1 MNVALDPTAV
11 GVSIGC
17 AVYPDDGETPDDLR
31 NAADMALYNAK
42 FSGRGTAAFYSAAM
56 DAELRERREIES
68 ELRYAVLRS
77 QLSMV
82 FQPLFDATSGLCS
95 GYEALMRWKH
105 PQWGNVSPSVFI
117 PVAEETGIIVPIGE
131 WAMREACRVASTWD
145 DGLAVAV
152 NVSAIQFRFPN
163 LVDMI
168 ASALDESGLEPHRL
182 ELEITETSLLK
193 DRDTTLATLLRL
205 KALGVHV
212 VMDDFGTGYS
222 SLSNLHSFPFDK
234 IKIDRSFIS
243 EMEESDSARAIVKAI
258 IGLGKSL
265 DLPVVAEGIE
275 TFGQHRMVVEDGCE
289 QLQGFLL
296 GKPKSEGEVEILS
309 GIRNLPTYRRR
320 G

>member
-1 MNVALDPTAV
+1 MGQCFT
-11 GVSIGC
+11 
-17 AVYPDDGETPDDLR
+17 
-31 NAADMALYNAK
+31 
-42 FSGRGTAAFYSAAM
+42 
-56 DAELRERREIES
+56 
-68 ELRYAVLRS
+68 
-77 QLSMV
+77 
-82 FQPLFDATSGLCS
+82 
-95 GYEALMRWKH
+95 
-105 PQWGNVSPSVFI
+105 SVFI